1 MKDKLYHNSKLE
13 VRKSPIHGYG
23 VFAKE
28 DIKDGELLEEC
39 HYYEV
44 GGYFEDDNFQ
54 KRMFFY
60 FDGELPNGQPRER
73 HCIVFGYAPLY
84 NSATEFEDRNVY
96 WRFKKHISYKLFV
109 FTAIKDIKKDEELLL
124 WYSYSLDTEE

>member
-28 DIKDGELLEEC
+28 DIKKGELLEEC
-39 HYYEV
+39 HYCEV

-54 KRMFFY
+54 KRVFFY
-60 FDGELPNGQPRER
+60 FDGELPNGQKREH

-96 WRFKKHISYKLFV
+96 WKFKKHISYKLFV
-109 FTAIKDIKKDEELLL
+109 LSAIKDIKKDEELLQGYL
-124 WYSYSLDTEE
+124 GELDIEE

>member
-1 MKDKLYHNSKLE
+1 MKDKLYHNPKLE
-13 VRKSPIHGYG
+13 VRKSPIQGYG

-39 HYYEV
+39 HYCELEEYID
-44 GGYFEDDNFQ
+44 DDNFH
-54 KRMFFY
+54 RYLYSF
-60 FDGELPNGQPRER
+60 FDGELPNGQKRER
-73 HCIVFGYAPLY
+73 NCIVFGYAPLY

-109 FTAIKDIKKDEELLL
+109 LSAIKDIKKDEELLQG
-124 WYSYSLDTEE
+124 YPDALDIEE

>member
-1 MKDKLYHNSKLE
+1 MKDKLYHNPKLE
-13 VRKSPIHGYG
+13 VRKSSIHGYG

-28 DIKDGELLEEC
+28 DIKEGELLEEC

-73 HCIVFGYAPLY
+73 RCIVFGYTPLY
-84 NSATEFEDRNVY
+84 NSVNKLNDRNV
-96 WRFKKHISYKLFV
+96 WWKFKKHISYKLFV

-124 WYSYSLDTEE
+124 GYLGKVDIEE